1 MRTRT
6 IVIGHVGA
14 QEPLASV
21 SALFDGAASKE
32 IDGPC
37 RPAFKQIGAPN
48 QIVAIRDVANHHL
61 RQEVPGPAVDLL
73 HLACVAGRVTAEAA
87 SRFRFPATAQ
97 GEREIPANRVQGVES
112 EHDIGGRGHTVRD
125 LTSGKYREP
134 WGLTKLGRS
143 LSELPEGNRNVHCE
157 T

>member
-1 MRTRT
+1 M
-6 IVIGHVGA
+6 
-14 QEPLASV
+14 

-112 EHDIGGRGHTVRD
+112 EHDI
-125 LTSGKYREP
+125 
-134 WGLTKLGRS
+134 
-143 LSELPEGNRNVHCE
+143 
-157 T
+157 

>member
-1 MRTRT
+1 MGHRTP
-6 IVIGHVGA
+6 I
-14 QEPLASV
+14 LAPRPRPRCGVPGGVLKPGSILSV

-112 EHDIGGRGHTVRD
+112 EHDI
-125 LTSGKYREP
+125 
-134 WGLTKLGRS
+134 
-143 LSELPEGNRNVHCE
+143 
-157 T
+157 